1 MDFMTY
7 VRPLMKWRRLII
19 LCAVIA
25 GVSTFV
31 ITAGQPPVFET
42 RTTLMIGQS
51 INNPNPS
58 SAQFYLE
65 QELAK
70 IYADMASR
78 EPLRRAT
85 MIALDLQKL
94 PFYVVRALPNSQLIE
109 VTVTDTD
116 PIRAKSVADEL
127 ANQLI
132 ERAPTS
138 LGEDDQNR
146 ASFIEDQLTQ
156 LQDDIESTQNEIADL
171 KIQLGSLQGAREI
184 ADMERQIAALD
195 DKLRTLQSSYGNL
208 LSSTQQ
214 GAVNTLTVIEPA
226 EVPARPTGTNRTL
239 TILVAML
246 LGGAVAAVGA
256 YAIEFVDS
264 RIASE
269 ADVTQAVPWPVLARI
284 EELPEGVDL
293 PTVMLSEPRSL
304 AANSFRLL
312 KTNLELVGAG
322 AVVRSILVT
331 GPAAG
336 EGKSTVALNMAL
348 AFAASGRK
356 VILIDADTYQPELAF
371 TDGKGLSDLLVEGG
385 KASSLLVSP
394 YGENLL
400 VLPAGSKTKG
410 VGGLLDSP
418 EFDKILANLSAAAD
432 VVVVDGPPAFVS
444 DSLVLASRV
453 DGVLAVVRL
462 GHTER
467 PALRDMKRQFR
478 SGGMRVLGVVINNAE
493 RAPLYYGNYYSFGGT
508 PPDEET
514 QNTISDRL
522 RGLLSKLRA
531 DEPIRPPSWLTKFW
545 DRSRQRQGS
554 KEAAAGKQGT
564 QSR

>member
-1 MDFMTY
+1 MDFMIY

-19 LCAVIA
+19 LCAVVA
-25 GVSTFV
+25 GVSTFIV
-31 ITAGQPPVFET
+31 TAGQPPVFET

-116 PIRAKSVADEL
+116 PIQAKSVADEL

-138 LGEDDQNR
+138 MGEEDQNR
-146 ASFIEDQLTQ
+146 AGFIDDQLTQ

-171 KIQLGSLQGAREI
+171 KVQLGSLQGAREI

-226 EVPARPTGTNRTL
+226 EVPARPTGTNRAL
-239 TILVAML
+239 SIVVAML

-269 ADVTQAVPWPVLARI
+269 ADVTQAVSWPIVARI
-284 EELPEGVDL
+284 EEHPGGSDS
-293 PTVMLSEPRSL
+293 PAVMLSEPRGL

-312 KTNLELVGAG
+312 KTNLELVGVG

-331 GPAAG
+331 GPAVG
-336 EGKSTVALNMAL
+336 EGKSTVALNLAL
-348 AFAASGRK
+348 AFAASGRS
-356 VILIDADTYQPELAF
+356 VILIDGDTYQPELTSANE
-371 TDGKGLSDLLVEGG
+371 KGLSDLLVDGG
-385 KASSLLVSP
+385 DASSLLITP
-394 YGENLL
+394 YGENLAI
-400 VLPAGSKTKG
+400 LPAGANTNG
-410 VGGLLDSP
+410 VRGLLDSP
-418 EFDKILANLSAAAD
+418 RFDKILANLSAAAD
-432 VVVVDGPPAFVS
+432 VVIVDGPPAFVS
-444 DSLVLASRV
+444 DSLVIASKV
-453 DGVLAVVRL
+453 DGVLGVVRL

-467 PALRDMKRQFR
+467 PALRDMKQQFR
-478 SGGMRVLGVVINNAE
+478 SGGMRMLGVVINNAE

-508 PPDEET
+508 QPEKEEP
-514 QNTISDRL
+514 RGFL
-522 RGLLSKLRA
+522 ERVGGLLRKLRA
-531 DEPIRPPSWLTKFW
+531 DEPIRLPNWLTKFW
-545 DRSRQRQGS
+545 GGSRKTGASGEAISEKQGS
-554 KEAAAGKQGT
+554 KLH
-564 QSR
+564 